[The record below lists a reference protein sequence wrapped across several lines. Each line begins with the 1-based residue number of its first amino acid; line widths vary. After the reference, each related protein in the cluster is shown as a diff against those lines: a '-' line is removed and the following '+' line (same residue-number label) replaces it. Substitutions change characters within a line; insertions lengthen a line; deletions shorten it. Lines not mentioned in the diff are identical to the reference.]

1 MSNKKIRIA
10 IDCMGG
16 DIGLSVTVPAA
27 LLFAKR
33 YPDVHCLLVGEPQA
47 IEQTLRAQGNVDT
60 SWYDILPA
68 SEVVTMADSVEVA
81 LRRKKRLLHASGCPV
96 RQGWDS

>member
-1 MSNKKIRIA
+1 MP
-10 IDCMGG
+10 
-16 DIGLSVTVPAA
+16 GLIHHPLWMAFAFT

-68 SEVVTMADSVEVA
+68 SEVVTMADSV
-81 LRRKKRLLHASGCPV
+81 
-96 RQGWDS
+96 